1 MVEEVYDDDGPSN
14 LGHPLFDLMHQDFFL
29 PTLYSLMGLREYKSW
44 ANYAM
49 SCYGFSSF
57 MPFVQDLRAKVLLA
71 QEMERN
77 AARAFVQTLSAVTT
91 QPSFRV
97 PRLDSESIGW
107 MRMTEST
114 SRHAFMYVFCSS
126 FHESVLLLPSF
137 TSPKRDAVSASMS
150 WIHELRTYLAKM
162 AMLAHGRKEVLNGG
176 QPTRSIGNMAD
187 IVQQFGMSNSTCI
200 LGTIYFERFLRTLK
214 NSHFLLVDSKWFP
227 VFMCCMLLAAK
238 VTEDSTHGLNWK
250 LAEMLAK
257 YEDIDSDSVLQ
268 MLNHLESLILE
279 TIDYNMAVPDDLK
292 VEFEKQP
299 AKVVH
304 WLLAFLVYCGAS
316 DPALAEG
323 SKPHMAYIKSVHR
336 VPFMRDF
343 LDRSVT
349 FLNSQKELSQ
359 MDMESVF
366 DNLKFSFEQLGWVSL
381 RHAARY
387 AWIVLVIYVATRVI
401 WGIIY
406 GYGCASNWACGV
418 RMESTTVCILV
429 GGSLVN
435 MLFTKRLVSDI
446 DSLRAW
452 LVAATDI
459 SEMYTE
465 RPAPKGVAIEET
477 EHVPRWE
484 SQVTESIMPFVD
496 ALRGRTLSAAESL
509 KNSAKKRPSQTKT
522 GLYANLKSS
531 LYANLKETLFPFL

>member
-1 MVEEVYDDDGPSN
+1 
-14 LGHPLFDLMHQDFFL
+14 
-29 PTLYSLMGLREYKSW
+29 
-44 ANYAM
+44 
-49 SCYGFSSF
+49 
-57 MPFVQDLRAKVLLA
+57 
-71 QEMERN
+71 
-77 AARAFVQTLSAVTT
+77 
-91 QPSFRV
+91 
-97 PRLDSESIGW
+97 
-107 MRMTEST
+107 
-114 SRHAFMYVFCSS
+114 
-126 FHESVLLLPSF
+126 
-137 TSPKRDAVSASMS
+137 
-150 WIHELRTYLAKM
+150 
-162 AMLAHGRKEVLNGG
+162 
-176 QPTRSIGNMAD
+176 
-187 IVQQFGMSNSTCI
+187 
-200 LGTIYFERFLRTLK
+200 
-214 NSHFLLVDSKWFP
+214 
-227 VFMCCMLLAAK
+227 
-238 VTEDSTHGLNWK
+238 
-250 LAEMLAK
+250 
-257 YEDIDSDSVLQ
+257 
-268 MLNHLESLILE
+268 
-279 TIDYNMAVPDDLK
+279 
-292 VEFEKQP
+292 
-299 AKVVH
+299 
-304 WLLAFLVYCGAS
+304 
-316 DPALAEG
+316 
-323 SKPHMAYIKSVHR
+323 MAYIKSVHR